1 MRDQT
6 TLFAYSAC
14 LNNVGGSGTAT
25 AQELTADGFVKGVVR
40 CRKLQP
46 EVASR
51 LSNAVLPASKAGVLT
66 TGIRPLDRAA
76 KQVKA
81 VSMRRMIPYSPKF
94 EARR

>member
-1 MRDQT
+1 MQIKLRYLPILLAST
-6 TLFAYSAC
+6 MS
-14 LNNVGGSGTAT
+14 VSGTAT

-40 CRKLQP
+40 VKLQP

-94 EARR
+94 EARH